1 MVQICSRGSE
11 TRKLVSV
18 KWVVDQ
24 ESFVGS
30 FWTLSGESA
39 TEYAGAN
46 MIKRVLNEEKTVKWV
61 VFLDSPLP
69 APAAAENGR
78 IGGGLSPLI
87 LRGEGA
93 PLLHS

>member
-1 MVQICSRGSE
+1 MVQICSRWSE

-61 VFLDSPLP
+61 VV
-69 APAAAENGR
+69 
-78 IGGGLSPLI
+78 
-87 LRGEGA
+87 
-93 PLLHS
+93 